1 MRCDLLSL
9 INYETFSFFTYIS
22 TYLLTFYNRENPNES
37 SLFFLIMVS
46 ATMIISLSM
55 FSSTYGELVYAQ
67 QEENQIDS
75 IGIQ

>member
-1 MRCDLLSL
+1 MKVHYS
-9 INYETFSFFTYIS
+9 
-22 TYLLTFYNRENPNES
+22 
-37 SLFFLIMVS
+37 FLIMVS